1 MRRPPTLDTLDGED
15 ITRTAIL
22 LAPLLYL
29 DPGSGSLLIQAIVAA
44 ILSFG
49 YLTRQFWKNLFSR
62 FSGRFRGNKEESDDG
77 SGST

>member
-1 MRRPPTLDTLDGED
+1 MTGEEL
-15 ITRTAIL
+15 TRTAIL

-62 FSGRFRGNKEESDDG
+62 FSRRSRGKKDEGDDD

>member
-1 MRRPPTLDTLDGED
+1 MRQPPSFDTFDGED
-15 ITRTAIL
+15 LTRAAIL

-62 FSGRFRGNKEESDDG
+62 FSGRMRENKDESDDG